1 MNQKYEFVENDTKT
15 SCDGH
20 TLKRIRALVAIGIL
34 ASPGDLGGYIE
45 AEANLSV
52 SGNAWVFGD
61 AEVSGNAEV
70 SGDARV
76 FGDAEVSGDAR
87 VFGDAEVSGDARVS
101 GNAEVSGNARVSG
114 NAEVSGNAR
123 VSGNAEVM
131 WFSRVGSENGTLTAY
146 RGKDNTIIVTRG
158 CFLGTVEEFEA
169 AVARRHGDSKVGL
182 EYKLLVQVI
191 QLRLA
196 K

>member
-114 NAEVSGNAR
+114 NAEV
-123 VSGNAEVM
+123 M